1 MTSIPVMETF
11 DTVCIFL
18 RDRLKKIKDIELWF
32 SELMKILLFCNLKA
46 KKIIYVCVVHYKTT
60 FLVQKRHLFKFA
72 FKNYGGF
79 ASIFLKCCLFGFRNN
94 YFPRNRS
101 AYFMLI
107 SMLVYCMFESVI
119 DTRVKLVSN
128 AENLH
133 TSQWDRFEGKNP
145 QESTKYSF

>member
-32 SELMKILLFCNLKA
+32 SDLMKILHFCHLKA
-46 KKIIYVCVVHYKTT
+46 KNTIYVCVVHFKTT
-60 FLVQKRHLFKFA
+60 FLVQKHHFLKFA
-72 FKNYGGF
+72 FENYGGF
-79 ASIFLKCCLFGFRNN
+79 ASIFLKCYLFSLRNN
-94 YFPRNRS
+94 YFPRKGS

-107 SMLVYCMFESVI
+107 STLVYCTFESVI
-119 DTRVKLVSN
+119 DTRVKLASN
-128 AENLH
+128 AESLH

-145 QESTKYSF
+145 QESTKHSF